1 MEENVKNFL
10 DKIQELKD
18 EKSKVFVLSTGKQIE
33 SSPLSFKQQKDLIS
47 TIADGSVGSLKF
59 QRILNDIIITNTGIG
74 ELKVT
79 DKLPIIIKLR
89 IDSIGKIYKL
99 DQNEVNLEEILE
111 KFKKLKLKT
120 TATIKGAVEVELEAP
135 TLAQENKVIQ
145 TTIDIV
151 KKDGEDELG
160 KSIGNIYTFEIV
172 KYIKSVKFEDQ
183 VLNFQEV
190 PIKDRYKIV
199 DNLPLSIN
207 KDIISFI
214 QKIKSDENDALM
226 VTVDDVEKTIDIDVT
241 FFDS

>member
-1 MEENVKNFL
+1 MEENVKSFL

-18 EKSKVFVLSTGKQIE
+18 TKNKVYVLSTGKQIE
-33 SSPLSFKQQKDLIS
+33 SSSLTFKQQKDLIS
-47 TIADGSVGSLKF
+47 TIADGSIGALKF
-59 QRILNDIIITNTGIG
+59 QRIINDIIIANTGNG
-74 ELKVT
+74 DLKVS

-89 IDSIGKIYKL
+89 VDSIGKIYKL
-99 DQNEVNLEEILE
+99 DQTDVNLEEILE
-111 KFKKLKLKT
+111 KFKNLKLKT
-120 TATIKGAVEVELEAP
+120 SDIIKGAVEVEVEAP
-135 TLAQENKVIQ
+135 TLTQENKVIQ
-145 TTIDIV
+145 ATIDIV
-151 KKDGEDELG
+151 KKDGETELG

-190 PIKDRYKIV
+190 PIKDRFKIV
-199 DNLPLSIN
+199 DNLPLTIN

-214 QKIKSDENDALM
+214 QKIKSDENDVLT